1 MLLGSSI
8 LISCAPPCEVRFC
21 FGSSSKSTNA
31 TLTTKVRIFSAFF
44 RLSEVL
50 LRHFC
55 YFLQEFGTF
64 SVPLGKPSPGSK
76 TKSRMYNLPHVPSGS
91 QPFYPP
97 LPAQFLN
104 QLSSQTHLNQ
114 LAFNAMS
121 GSAIPAGT
129 SLPNIPD
136 FPVGIVGDGA
146 GVPGAGA
153 LPVLNV
159 NGLPV
164 LGGVDGLPV
173 SGPMPQGPLPPLD
186 LNSPEIFRQSI
197 ELAKEQVARVEMLTR
212 NVISGMYVSRSVLMR
227 YPESYWYAASGPM
240 NLAYDLHRLHVSS
253 STRSFIFLN

>member
-1 MLLGSSI
+1 
-8 LISCAPPCEVRFC
+8 
-21 FGSSSKSTNA
+21 
-31 TLTTKVRIFSAFF
+31 
-44 RLSEVL
+44 
-50 LRHFC
+50 
-55 YFLQEFGTF
+55 
-64 SVPLGKPSPGSK
+64 
-76 TKSRMYNLPHVPSGS
+76 MYNLPHVPSGS

-121 GSAIPAGT
+121 GSAIPTGT

-212 NVISGMYVSRSVLMR
+212 NVISGIERAYEPGIRPSQTALDYAELQVALHTLSDFLRQSGVGALPIVTSADAIMTPSVEEATKGAQADYER
-227 YPESYWYAASGPM
+227 KQRIHDNAAIVAGL
-240 NLAYDLHRLHVSS
+240 LA
-253 STRSFIFLN
+253 LNSNN